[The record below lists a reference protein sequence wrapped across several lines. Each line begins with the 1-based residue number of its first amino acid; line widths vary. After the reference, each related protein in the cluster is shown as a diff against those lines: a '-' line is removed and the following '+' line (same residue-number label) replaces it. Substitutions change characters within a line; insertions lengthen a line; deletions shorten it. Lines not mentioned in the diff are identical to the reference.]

1 MIKSDIIKT
10 DEFFVGKKGEK
21 KMYLINKLDFLFDQ
35 LHRQVDAAI
44 KEDRKS
50 AFREKRNSDR
60 REYRRWM
67 RKHCFEVYLF
77 DDDFDYKSI
86 ELIDLP
92 PHITKKDIKH
102 NFILVEGEENGSMEL
117 RGYYRGKESE
127 MLEFVN
133 LMYER

>member
-86 ELIDLP
+86 ELIYLP
-92 PHITKKDIKH
+92 TLPRRISSTTLSSLKGRRTVQ
-102 NFILVEGEENGSMEL
+102 LS
-117 RGYYRGKESE
+117 
-127 MLEFVN
+127 
-133 LMYER
+133 